1 VWITPEF
8 TQGQRLALLQAFDHR
23 RRVCFVQDDLPQVRR
38 IVADQRLEPVD
49 RLGADILALFA
60 QLIDKYLHLR

>member
-1 VWITPEF
+1 MWITPEF
-8 TQGQRLALLQAFDHR
+8 TQRQRLPLVQAFDHR
-23 RRVCFVQDDLPQVRR
+23 RSLRFAQDDLPQVRR

-60 QLIDKYLHLR
+60 QVIDKNLHLR